1 MIALDISKNGER
13 MVLAGFEDWAILGAT
28 LTAHHDWRD
37 ASDEFDI
44 DVRGLAQP
52 VAEDQFEYV
61 RWGRK
66 KLSVGDAITIRIV
79 QVSTAD
85 SPIKRFREN
94 KGMTEN
100 PFTEEE
106 LLKMQKED
114 YLFLKKKFEGESE
127 GND

>member
-13 MVLAGFEDWAILGAT
+13 MVIACFKDWAILRASF
-28 LTAHHDWRD
+28 TAHHDWRD

-85 SPIKRFREN
+85 SPIKRFRED
-94 KGMTEN
+94 KGVT
-100 PFTEEE
+100 
-106 LLKMQKED
+106 LS
-114 YLFLKKKFEGESE
+114 Y
-127 GND
+127 